1 MSKTAENS
9 ELTEPTHTFQEGIGS
24 HPLWPMYLAE
34 LEASRQAD
42 IAEANRLADLEEMVG
57 GADTMNTSVKT
68 EAKPL
73 PPASGNSANGSVHS
87 AEAEWPIPQ
96 FKHNLGDNPLWDE
109 FMEEMKKN
117 RQADIAEANRLADLE
132 LEQQG

>member
-1 MSKTAENS
+1 MSDTAEHDPKMIP
-9 ELTEPTHTFQEGIGS
+9 LTDVALGD
-24 HPLWPMYLAE
+24 HPMWQAFVEQMAIN
-34 LEASRQAD
+34 RQAD
-42 IAEANRLADLEEMVG
+42 IAEANRLADLEEMAG
-57 GADTMNTSVKT
+57 GADTMNTSIK
-68 EAKPL
+68 
-73 PPASGNSANGSVHS
+73 ANGSTVS
-87 AEAEWPIPQ
+87 ADAGWPVPE

>member
-9 ELTEPTHTFQEGIGS
+9 ELTEPMHTFQEGIGS
-24 HPLWPMYLAE
+24 HPLWQMYLEEMKAI
-34 LEASRQAD
+34 RQAD
-42 IAEANRLADLEEMVG
+42 IAEFNRLMDLEEMAG
-57 GADTMNTSVKT
+57 EADTMNTSVK
-68 EAKPL
+68 AN
-73 PPASGNSANGSVHS
+73 ASANSADAG
-87 AEAEWPIPQ
+87 WPVPE

>member
-1 MSKTAENS
+1 LWLGEKPMGDTAENS
-9 ELTEPTHTFQEGIGS
+9 KLTEPTHTFQEGIGN
-24 HPLWPMYLAE
+24 HPLWPMYLEEMKA
-34 LEASRQAD
+34 LRQAD
-42 IAEANRLADLEEMVG
+42 IAEANRLADLEELAG
-57 GADTMNTSVKT
+57 GADTMNISVETNGLAHST
-68 EAKPL
+68 EA
-73 PPASGNSANGSVHS
+73 G
-87 AEAEWPIPQ
+87 WPVPE

>member
-1 MSKTAENS
+1 
-9 ELTEPTHTFQEGIGS
+9 
-24 HPLWPMYLAE
+24 MYLE
-34 LEASRQAD
+34 QLEANRQAD
-42 IAEANRLADLEEMVG
+42 IAEVNRLMDLEEMVG
-57 GADTMNTSVKT
+57 GADTVNTSVKT

-73 PPASGNSANGSVHS
+73 SSASGSSATGSVHF
-87 AEAEWPIPQ
+87 AEAGWPIPQ

-109 FMEEMKKN
+109 LMEEMKKN